1 MEEKTVIDHSTLH
14 LMEQLTQ
21 AHGISGD
28 EKAVSRLLKSAY
40 EGYCD
45 EIIYDQLGSIFAL
58 KRSKNPN
65 AKTLMLAGHMDEVGF
80 IVNAITDNG
89 LLGLAPIGGWW
100 SQTLLGH
107 RVIVKSSAG
116 TPIKGTIASIPPHLL
131 SDADRKAPMEIKHMR
146 VDVGATDKA
155 EIAAM
160 GIHMGSP
167 VVLDG
172 PFEVLANGQ
181 RLLAKAWDN
190 RYGCILGVEL
200 LRELRDIELDVHLAV
215 GATVQ
220 EEVGT
225 RGAQTAT
232 YALKP
237 DAAIVFDCSPANDTS
252 GDKDAFGQLGKGP
265 LVRFIDAN
273 FLPHRGFLNHYID
286 VMEQHQIPYQ
296 YYQSM
301 GGTDAGAIHKAFDGV
316 MTLTACICARNIHTN
331 SSLID
336 VQDYLHAKKAMLAL
350 IPTLTSKTIS
360 DLQIV
365 IQ

>member
-1 MEEKTVIDHSTLH
+1 MNDFTLE
-14 LMEQLTQ
+14 LMKSLTQ

-28 EKAVSRLLKSAY
+28 EKAVSRLLKGYY

-45 EIIYDQLGSIFAL
+45 ELVYDQLGSIFAI
-58 KRSKNPN
+58 KRSKNPQ

-80 IVNAITDNG
+80 IVNAISENG

-100 SQTLLGH
+100 SQTLLGQ
-107 RVIVKSSAG
+107 RVIVKAKDG
-116 TPIKGTIASIPPHLL
+116 TLIKGTIASIPPHLL
-131 SDADRKAPMEIKHMR
+131 TDAERKAPMEIKNMR

-155 EIAAM
+155 GILAM

-172 PFEVLANGQ
+172 PFEVLANGK

-200 LRELRDIELDVHLAV
+200 LRALKDVDLDVHLAV

-232 YALKP
+232 YKIKP
-237 DAAIVFDCSPANDTS
+237 DAAIVFDCSPANDIS
-252 GDKDAFGQLGKGP
+252 GDKDAFGHLGQGP
-265 LVRFIDAN
+265 LIRFIDAN
-273 FLPHRGFLNHYID
+273 YLPHRGFINYYTD
-286 VMEQHQIPYQ
+286 VLDHAKIPYQ
-296 YYQSM
+296 YYQSL
-301 GGTDAGAIHKAFDGV
+301 GGTDAGAIHKSLEGV
-316 MTLTACICARNIHTN
+316 LTLTACICARNIHTN
-331 SSLID
+331 SSIID
-336 VQDYLHAKKAMLAL
+336 TEDYENAKKAMLAL
-350 IPTLTSKTIS
+350 IPTLTSKTIA

>member
-1 MEEKTVIDHSTLH
+1 MIETSTLA
-14 LMEQLTQ
+14 LMERLTQ

-28 EKAVSRLLKSAY
+28 EKAVSRILKREY

-45 EIIYDQLGSIFAL
+45 ELVYDQLGSIFAI
-58 KRSKNPN
+58 KRSKNPQ

-80 IVNAITDNG
+80 IVNTITEGG

-107 RVIVKSSAG
+107 RVIVKAKDDSL
-116 TPIKGTIASIPPHLL
+116 IKGTIASIPPHLL
-131 SDADRKAPMEIKHMR
+131 TDAERKAPMEIKNMR
-146 VDVGATDKA
+146 VDIGATDKA
-155 EIAAM
+155 GVLAL
-160 GIHMGSP
+160 GIQLGSP

-172 PFEVLANGQ
+172 PFEVLSGGA
-181 RLLAKAWDN
+181 RLLSKAWDN

-200 LRELRDIELDVHLAV
+200 LHALKDVDLDVHLAV

-232 YALKP
+232 HVIKP

-252 GDKDAFGQLGKGP
+252 GDKEAFGQLGKGP
-265 LVRFIDAN
+265 LIRFIDAN
-273 FLPHRGFLNHYID
+273 YLPHRGFINYYTD
-286 VMEQHQIPYQ
+286 VLDAANLPYQ
-296 YYQSM
+296 YYQSL
-301 GGTDAGAIHKAFDGV
+301 GGTDAGAIHKSFDGV

-331 SSLID
+331 SSIID
-336 VQDYLHAKKAMLAL
+336 TQDYENAKKAMLTL
-350 IPTLTSKTIS
+350 IPALTSKTIA

>member
-1 MEEKTVIDHSTLH
+1 MIDQSTLT

-28 EKAVSRLLKSAY
+28 EKAVSRLLKAAY
-40 EGYCD
+40 AGYCD
-45 EIIYDQLGSIFAL
+45 EMVYDQLGSIFAI
-58 KRSKNPN
+58 KRSKNPH

-80 IVNAITDNG
+80 IVNTISENG

-100 SQTLLGH
+100 SQTLLGQ
-107 RVIVKSSAG
+107 RVIVKSQSGAL
-116 TPIKGTIASIPPHLL
+116 IKGTIASIPPHLL
-131 SDADRKAPMEIKHMR
+131 SDADRKAPMEIKNMR
-146 VDVGATDKA
+146 VDVGASSKA
-155 EIAAM
+155 DVSAM
-160 GIHMGSP
+160 GIQMGSP

-172 PFEVLANGQ
+172 PFEVLGNGE

-190 RYGCILGVEL
+190 RYGCILGVEIL
-200 LRELRDIELDVHLAV
+200 HALRDVELDVHLAV

-232 YALKP
+232 YAIKP

-265 LVRFIDAN
+265 LIRFIDAN
-273 FLPHRGFLNHYID
+273 FLPHRGFLNHYVD
-286 VMEQHQIPYQ
+286 VLDQHAIPYQ

-301 GGTDAGAIHKAFDGV
+301 GGTDAGAIHKSLDGV
-316 MTLTACICARNIHTN
+316 LTLTACICARNIHTN
-331 SSLID
+331 SSIID
-336 VQDYLHAKKAMLAL
+336 AQDYLNAKKAMLAL

>member
-1 MEEKTVIDHSTLH
+1 MIEQSTLT

-28 EKAVSRLLKSAY
+28 EKSVSRLLKAAY

-45 EIIYDQLGSIFAL
+45 EIVYDQLGSIFAI

-80 IVNAITDNG
+80 VVNAMTDNG
-89 LLGLAPIGGWW
+89 MLGLAPIGGWW

-107 RVIVKSSAG
+107 RVLVKAKSGAL
-116 TPIKGTIASIPPHLL
+116 IKGTIASIPPHLL
-131 SDADRKAPMEIKHMR
+131 SEADRKAPMEIKNMR

-155 EIAAM
+155 GLLAM
-160 GIHMGSP
+160 GIQMGSP

-172 PFEVLANGQ
+172 PFEVIGNGQ

-200 LRELRDIELDVHLAV
+200 LYALKDVELDVHLAV

-232 YALKP
+232 YAIKP

-252 GDKDAFGQLGKGP
+252 GDKEAFGQLGKGP
-265 LVRFIDAN
+265 LIRFIDAN
-273 FLPHRGFLNHYID
+273 FLPHRGFINHYVD
-286 VMEQHQIPYQ
+286 VLEAHHIPYQ

-301 GGTDAGAIHKAFDGV
+301 GGTDAGAIHKSLDGV

-336 VQDYLHAKKAMLAL
+336 ASDYENAKKAMLAL